1 MDGLIKHRQTQPH
14 RKGVIMRI
22 SRFREKKFR
31 YILAMFLIFQFIILG
46 VAVAQEDTEQRRRP
60 TASPDDV
67 KTKHITLKIIAKQP
81 EMIRTKYRNFL
92 VTEATEI
99 VDSKGNQLDLSALPV
114 PCRATIFYEPKRLNN
129 TYAWRII
136 YKGKFTGA
144 STAWSAPLKQ

>member
-1 MDGLIKHRQTQPH
+1 
-14 RKGVIMRI
+14 MRI
-22 SRFREKKFR
+22 LKFR
-31 YILAMFLIFQFIILG
+31 AKKIRTILAIFLIFQFMLLG
-46 VAVAQEDTEQRRRP
+46 VALAQEDTEQRRRP

-67 KTKHITLKIIAKQP
+67 KTKRITLKIIAKQP
-81 EMIRTKYRNFL
+81 EMIRTKHRNFL
-92 VTEATEI
+92 VTESTEL
-99 VDSKGNQLDLSALPV
+99 VDRKGNHLTLSELPV